1 MMGEGKGQQD
11 RFFYE
16 FSLED
21 CVPADHL
28 LRKIDRVLGRE
39 LASFSDIALL
49 QPHRPPLGLPR
60 ADDPD
65 AVGRL
70 LLFDPFGTAALPRG

>member
-28 LRKIDRVLGRE
+28 LRKIDRVLDVSWLRSAISPFYSHTGRP
-39 LASFSDIALL
+39 SVYFALN
-49 QPHRPPLGLPR
+49 HPR
-60 ADDPD
+60 
-65 AVGRL
+65 
-70 LLFDPFGTAALPRG
+70 